1 MPSRI
6 IPTNSIRVILAYWL
20 KCTCSCQ
27 SRVPEG
33 GWSDE
38 EVLAAIIR
46 ITGGNFRLLH
56 RLLTQIAR
64 LVKINALPKVT
75 SQAVE
80 TARESLV
87 IGTA

>member
-1 MPSRI
+1 MDRKSDRDQGCQHGFDGRQRFRHVVVNSCVALVFVGDMLAG
-6 IPTNSIRVILAYWL
+6 IPGIDHHLIAPV
-20 KCTCSCQ
+20 
-27 SRVPEG
+27 VPAKV
-33 GWSDE
+33 D
-38 EVLAAIIR
+38 V
-46 ITGGNFRLLH
+46 
-56 RLLTQIAR
+56 IAR